1 LPVEWFRGAFL
12 RHNPA
17 SGCLPWGHMADFRRL
32 LLGRRLASDETH
44 QTKISN
50 PIALA
55 VFSSD
60 ALSSVAYAT
69 QEIMASLSSAMA
81 HGGLAVAGGAAA
93 TAFFGLSVP
102 VACGIT
108 LLLMILAV
116 SYRQTILEYPGGGG
130 AYIVAKEN
138 LGETAAQTAGASLLI
153 DYILTV
159 AVSVSSGIA
168 AITAAVPALQG
179 YNVILTLLAIAFIAM
194 ANLRGVKES
203 GTLFSIPTYGFLIV
217 ILIMITIGFVRWIGG
232 AGPSLAPTVEQ
243 VHIVARNAP
252 NLAGLAFIWI
262 FMRAYSAG
270 CTALTGVEAIS
281 NGVTAF
287 KEPSG
292 VNAAKTMISMVLL
305 LGTMFLGITLLSH
318 HFGVV
323 YHHSTDPSV
332 VQETLLSHLTRE
344 VLGHHGVLSL
354 PAKIYYYVIQGFTF
368 AILVVAAN
376 TAYADFPRLA
386 ALHAKDGFLP
396 NQFTSMG
403 DRLVFSNGILILSA
417 FSGLLVVAF
426 HANTDVLL
434 PLYALGVFLGFT
446 ISQTGM
452 VVHWNRKRGPH
463 WKTKSVVNGI
473 GAAASCIVM
482 LDIAITKFAGG
493 AWIVIA
499 LVPVLVTTFFNIH
512 RHYIRVKSTLAA
524 SRTDAFLPS
533 KHHAIVLVSGLHAGT
548 VQALSY
554 ARLISGNRVEALTV
568 DLGSDGFHESPVIQ
582 KLRADWQ
589 YYGMGVP
596 LRSVPSP
603 YRKVVEPIL
612 EEVNRFRMAEPE
624 VCLTMILPEFVTSKW
639 WQRILHNQMA
649 FRIKAALMLQRGV
662 IVTSVRMHIPD

>member
-1 LPVEWFRGAFL
+1 
-12 RHNPA
+12 
-17 SGCLPWGHMADFRRL
+17 MADFRRL
-32 LLGRRLASDETH
+32 LLGRRLASDETQH
-44 QTKISN
+44 SKISN

-69 QEIMASLSSAMA
+69 QEIMASLSMAMG
-81 HGGLAVAGGAAA
+81 HGLAAAAAGGAAA
-93 TAFFGLSVP
+93 VIFGMSVP
-102 VACGIT
+102 VALGIT
-108 LLLMILAV
+108 ALLIILAV

-138 LGETAAQTAGASLLI
+138 IGEAAAQTAGASLLI

-168 AITAAVPALQG
+168 AITAALPALRG
-179 YNVILTLLAIAFIAM
+179 YNVLLTLLAIAFVAT

-203 GTLFSIPTYGFLIV
+203 GALFSIPTYGFLV
-217 ILIMITIGFVRWIGG
+217 FVLVLIGIGIVRWIAG
-232 AGPSLAPTVEQ
+232 AGPVPTPTHEQ
-243 VHIVARNAP
+243 VEAAAHHAP
-252 NLAGLAFIWI
+252 RLAGLAMVWL

-292 VNAAKTMISMVLL
+292 RNAAKTMVAMVLL
-305 LGTMFLGITLLSH
+305 LGTMFLGITLLANH
-318 HFGVV
+318 YGVV

-332 VQETLLSHLTRE
+332 VQETLLSHLSRE
-344 VLGHHGVLSL
+344 ILGKGGMLVTM
-354 PAKIYYYVIQGFTF
+354 PAKAFYYTLQGFTF

-376 TAYADFPRLA
+376 TAFADFPRLA
-386 ALHAKDGFLP
+386 ALSAKDGFLP
-396 NQFTSMG
+396 HQFASVG
-403 DRLVFSNGILILSA
+403 DRLVFSNGIMILSVFA
-417 FSGLLVVAF
+417 GILVILF
-426 HANTDVLL
+426 HANTDILL

-452 VVHWNRKRGPH
+452 VIHWRRKKGPH
-463 WKTKSVVNGI
+463 WEAKAIVNGI
-473 GAAASCIVM
+473 GASASAVVM
-482 LDIAITKFAGG
+482 MDIAVTKFAGG
-493 AWIVIA
+493 AWIVIV
-499 LVPVLVTTFFNIH
+499 LVPVLVATFFNIH

-533 KHHAIVLVSGLHAGT
+533 KHHAIVLVSGLHAGV
-548 VQALSY
+548 VQALTY
-554 ARLISGNRVEALTV
+554 ARLISGDRVEALVV
-568 DLGSDGFHESPVIQ
+568 DLGSDGFHESPAIQ
-582 KLRADWQ
+582 KLRADWAT
-589 YYGMGVP
+589 YGMGVP

-612 EEVNRFRMAEPE
+612 DEVNRFRLAEPE

-649 FRIKAALMLQRGV
+649 FRIKAALMLKPGV
-662 IVTSVRMHIPD
+662 IVTSVRMHLPD

>member
-1 LPVEWFRGAFL
+1 
-12 RHNPA
+12 
-17 SGCLPWGHMADFRRL
+17 MADFRRL

-44 QTKISN
+44 ATKISN
-50 PIALA
+50 PVALA

-69 QEIMASLSSAMA
+69 QEIMASLSTAIG
-81 HGGLAVAGGAAA
+81 HGGAAAAAAGGAAA
-93 TAFFGLSVP
+93 FVFGLSVP
-102 VACGIT
+102 VAIGIT
-108 LLLMILAV
+108 LLLLILAF
-116 SYRQTILEYPGGGG
+116 SYRQTILEYPSGGG

-138 LGETAAQTAGASLLI
+138 LGETAAQTAGASLLV

-168 AITAAVPALQG
+168 AITAAAPVLQDH
-179 YNVILTLLAIAFIAM
+179 NVALTLLAIAFIAM

-203 GTLFSIPTYGFLIV
+203 GALFSIPTYGFLV
-217 ILIMITIGFVRWIGG
+217 SILVMIFIGFAKWI
-232 AGPSLAPTVEQ
+232 AGVPAGVQAHQVEAA
-243 VHIVARNAP
+243 VGNAH
-252 NLAGLAFIWI
+252 NLAGLALIWV

-292 VNAAKTMISMVLL
+292 PNAAKTMIAMVLL
-305 LGTMFLGITLLSH
+305 LGTMFLGITLLAH
-318 HFGVV
+318 HYGVV
-323 YHHSTDPSV
+323 YHHSTDPRV
-332 VQETLLSHLTRE
+332 VQETLLSNLTRH
-344 VLGHHGVLSL
+344 VLGHNGVVTGLG
-354 PAKIYYYVIQGFTF
+354 KVYYYVIQGFTF

-386 ALHAKDGFLP
+386 ALQAKDGFLP
-396 NQFTSMG
+396 NQFASMG
-403 DRLVFSNGILILSA
+403 DRLVFSNGILILSVFA
-417 FSGLLVVAF
+417 GFLVVLF

-452 VVHWNRKRGPH
+452 VVHWRRKQGPH
-463 WKTKSVVNGI
+463 WKVKAVVNGI
-473 GAAASCIVM
+473 GACASAIVM
-482 LDIAITKFAGG
+482 LDIAITKFVGG
-493 AWIVIA
+493 AWIVIV
-499 LVPVLVTTFFNIH
+499 LVPILVTTFFNIH
-512 RHYIRVKSTLAA
+512 RHYIKVKSTLAA

-533 KHHAIVLVSGLHAGT
+533 KHHAIVLVSGLHAGV

-568 DLGSDGFHESPVIQ
+568 DLGSDGFHESPAIQ
-582 KLRADWQ
+582 KLRADWA

-612 EEVNRFRMAEPE
+612 EEVTRFRLAEPE
-624 VCLTMILPEFVTSKW
+624 VCLTMILPEYVTPKW
-639 WQRILHNQMA
+639 WQRVLHNQMA
-649 FRIKAALMLQRGV
+649 FRIKASLMLKPGV
-662 IVTSVRMHIPD
+662 IVTSVRMHLPD

>member
-1 LPVEWFRGAFL
+1 
-12 RHNPA
+12 
-17 SGCLPWGHMADFRRL
+17 MADFRRL
-32 LLGRRLASDETH
+32 LLGRRLASDETQH
-44 QTKISN
+44 TKISN
-50 PIALA
+50 PIGLA

-69 QEIMASLSSAMA
+69 QEIMASLSMALGHGGIGIAAGVAASAVF
-81 HGGLAVAGGAAA
+81 GLAV
-93 TAFFGLSVP
+93 P
-102 VACGIT
+102 VAAGIVI
-108 LLLMILAV
+108 LLSLLAI

-138 LGETAAQTAGASLLI
+138 LGEMAALTAGASLLI
-153 DYILTV
+153 DYVLTV

-168 AITAAVPALQG
+168 AITAAIPALAG

-203 GTLFSIPTYGFLIV
+203 GRLFAIPTYGFLFC
-217 ILIMITIGFVRWIGG
+217 IMVLLTIGFGRWVFG
-232 AGPSLAPTVEQ
+232 APFIPDPSAEQ
-243 VHIVARNAP
+243 VHYAMGHASR
-252 NLAGLAFIWI
+252 LAGLAFIWV

-292 VNAAKTMISMVLL
+292 RNAAKTMVAMVFL
-305 LGTMFLGITLLSH
+305 LGVMFLGITLLSH
-318 HFGVV
+318 HYGVT
-323 YHHSTDPSV
+323 YHHSLDPTL
-332 VQETLLSHLTRE
+332 VQETLLSKLTRQI
-344 VLGHHGVLSL
+344 LGNAGVLSL
-354 PAKIYYYVIQGFTF
+354 PAKAYYYLIQGFTF

-386 ALHAKDGFLP
+386 ALQAKDGFLP
-396 NQFTSMG
+396 QQFTSMG
-403 DRLVFSNGILILSA
+403 DRLVFSNGIMILSVL
-417 FSGLLVVAF
+417 SGTLVFLF

-446 ISQTGM
+446 LSQTGM
-452 VVHWNRKRGPH
+452 VVHWYRKRGPR
-463 WKTKSVVNGI
+463 WQAKSVVNGV
-473 GAAASCIVM
+473 GAAASAVVM

-493 AWIVIA
+493 AWMVIA
-499 LVPVLVTTFFNIH
+499 LVPTFEVIFFNIH
-512 RHYIRVKSTLAA
+512 RHYIREKSTLAA

-533 KHHAIVLVSGLHAGT
+533 KHHALVLVSSLHAGV
-548 VQALSY
+548 VQALAY

-568 DLGSDGFHESPVIQ
+568 DLGSDGFHESPAIQ
-582 KLRADWQ
+582 KLRADWA

-603 YRKVVEPIL
+603 YRRIVEPIL
-612 EEVNRFRMAEPE
+612 EEVDRFRLAEPE
-624 VCLTMILPEFVTSKW
+624 VCLTVILPEFVTPKW

-649 FRIKAALMLQRGV
+649 FRIKAMLMQKPGV
-662 IVTSVRMHIPD
+662 IVTSVRMHLPD